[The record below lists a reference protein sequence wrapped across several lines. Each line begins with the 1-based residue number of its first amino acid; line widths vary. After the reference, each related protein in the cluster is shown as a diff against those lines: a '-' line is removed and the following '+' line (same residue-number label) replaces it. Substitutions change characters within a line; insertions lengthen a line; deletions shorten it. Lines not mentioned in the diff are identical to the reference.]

1 MRRQDLVEHVHGVPV
16 ADPYRWLEDGAS
28 EEVQEYTRRENERTR
43 AHVAAIPGEQAL
55 RARLRE
61 LLRIG
66 WTGAP
71 AVRKSAAGERVLFFT
86 RRDSDA
92 PQPVLVVRD
101 AAGERVLLDPAGETG
116 DETAALDWWYPS
128 PSGRYVAYGTSRGG
142 DELSTLRVREVATGR
157 DLEDRIART
166 QHASVA
172 WVSEERFFYTRYPV
186 AGAVPQGEE
195 SYHHRV
201 REHVLGADP
210 EADPVVFGDG
220 RPPEDVLSVVA
231 SPNGRFL
238 VVRVHRGWDKSE
250 LWVRDLQSGGPFV
263 AVSVGQDALFEPLPQ
278 NDRLL
283 VLSNHRAPRWRVL
296 EASWERP
303 TEDAWRVL
311 VPESEDVLT
320 QIVTVNGHVVC
331 GYLRD
336 ASARVVLYPRQGAP
350 KELELPFRGS
360 VSLAGEPHDDELFA
374 TCVSFATPTSVLA
387 WTIGADGS
395 VGPRRTWA
403 PPATALSLP
412 DVEVELW
419 HATSRDGTRVPF
431 FVVHAGPLPTDGS
444 AAAIL
449 YGYGGFN
456 VNQTPAFSVRALAAV
471 ERGVVWVACVLRGGG
486 ELGEEWHRAGM
497 LSRKQNVFD
506 DYFACAEELVRRG
519 VTMPERMGALG
530 GSNGGLLVCAAITQ
544 RPELFRAAVAL
555 VPLTDMLR
563 YPRFRIGKLW
573 IPEYGDPDDPA
584 HFPFL
589 LAYSPYH
596 AVRSGTR
603 YPSVLLTSAEGDS
616 RVDPMHARKMA
627 ARLREEE
634 RPDRPV
640 LLRVETEAGHG
651 QGKPVTRLAESL
663 ADELA
668 FLLDEL
674 GVPLDGPRTDASEG
688 ARP

>member
-1 MRRQDLVEHVHGVPV
+1 VEHLHGVPV
-16 ADPYRWLEDGAS
+16 ADPYRWLEDGSS
-28 EEVQEYTRRENERTR
+28 EEVQSYTRGENERTR

-66 WTGAP
+66 WVSAPTVRRGEGGA
-71 AVRKSAAGERVLFFT
+71 RVLFFT
-86 RRDSDA
+86 KRDGDA

-101 AAGERVLLDPAGETG
+101 GAGERVLLDPARETG

-128 PSGRYVAYGTSRGG
+128 PSGRRVAYGVSRGG
-142 DELSTLRVREVATGR
+142 DELSTLRVRDVATGR
-157 DLEDRIART
+157 DLPDAIART
-166 QHASVA
+166 QHSSVA
-172 WVSEERFFYTRYPV
+172 WVDEDRFFYTRYP
-186 AGAVPQGEE
+186 AEGAVPAGEE

-201 REHVLGADP
+201 REHVLGTDP
-210 EADPVVFGDG
+210 ESDPIVFGEG
-220 RPPEDVLSVVA
+220 RPQEDVLSVTT
-231 SPNGRFL
+231 SPKGRWL

-250 LWVRDLQSGGPFV
+250 LFVRDLQGSGPFV
-263 AVSVGQDALFEPLPQ
+263 AAVTGKDALFEPIAE
-278 NDRLL
+278 DHRLL
-283 VLSNHRAPRWRVL
+283 VLSNHGAPRWRIL
-296 EASWERP
+296 EASWDRP
-303 TEDAWRVL
+303 TEDAWREL
-311 VPESEDVLT
+311 VPEGEDVLS
-320 QIVTVNGHVVC
+320 QVVTVNGHVAC
-331 GYLRD
+331 GYLRE
-336 ASARVVLYPRQGAP
+336 ASARVVLVPRAGAP
-350 KELELPFRGS
+350 VELELPMRCS
-360 VSLAGEPHDDELFA
+360 VGLSAEGDDDELFA

-387 WTIGADGS
+387 WTIGKDGS

-403 PPATALSLP
+403 PPATGLALP
-412 DVEVELW
+412 DVQVELW

-444 AAAIL
+444 APAVL

-471 ERGVVWVACVLRGGG
+471 ERGCVWVACVLRGGG
-486 ELGEEWHRAGM
+486 ELGEEWHKGGM
-497 LSRKQNVFD
+497 LGRKQNVFD

-519 VTMPERMGALG
+519 VSRRSRMGALG
-530 GSNGGLLVCAAITQ
+530 GSNGGLLVCAAVTQ

-573 IPEYGDPDDPA
+573 IPEYGDPEDPA

-589 LAYSPYH
+589 RAYSPYH
-596 AVRSGTR
+596 AVERGKR

-634 RPDRPV
+634 QPGRPV

-674 GVPLDGPRTDASEG
+674 GGALDTPAPGGLHRSE
-688 ARP
+688 P